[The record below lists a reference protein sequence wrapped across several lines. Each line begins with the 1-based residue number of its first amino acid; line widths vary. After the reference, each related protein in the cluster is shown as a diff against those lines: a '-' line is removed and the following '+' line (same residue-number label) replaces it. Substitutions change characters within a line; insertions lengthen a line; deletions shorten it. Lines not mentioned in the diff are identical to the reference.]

1 MMKRTLSLVFAVLLT
16 SSVWCQTEIS
26 VWRADSKVNAGF
38 RERIYIDGRE
48 ALALA
53 NGEAGRVTVSN
64 GDHVIHAVLY
74 TLTTPQLAFT
84 ARGDA
89 LGFVVTPYTTR
100 NFVIEPASGGLRI
113 APPPV
118 PDAVPGPA
126 PRSAPSPRPPR
137 RRANPGGIE
146 NSLMAATEKV
156 TEKIPPNGRIAI
168 VYVSADDLEEAEFIA
183 GELEFLMIERG
194 FTLIDRSQLDQ
205 IRREQNLQM
214 SGEVDD
220 SQAVSIGKFAGASV
234 IITGAITGSGNLR
247 RLRLRAIDTQTAQVL
262 SVASERF

>member
-1 MMKRTLSLVFAVLLT
+1 MMKKTLPLVFAVLLT
-16 SSVWCQTEIS
+16 SSVWSQTEIS
-26 VWRADSKVNAGF
+26 VWRADSKINAGF
-38 RERIYIDGRE
+38 RERIYIDGME

-53 NGEAGRVTVSN
+53 NGEAGRITVSN
-64 GDHVIHAVLY
+64 GDHIIHAVLY
-74 TLTTPQLAFT
+74 TLTTPRLAFT

-89 LGFVVTPYTTR
+89 LSFVVTPYTTR
-100 NFVIEPASGGLRI
+100 NFVIEPASGDARI

-118 PDAVPGPA
+118 PNAA
-126 PRSAPSPRPPR
+126 AARSAPRATR
-137 RRANPGGIE
+137 RRVNPGGIE
-146 NSLMAATEKV
+146 DSLMVAVEKV
-156 TEKIPPNGRIAI
+156 TEKIPLKARIAI

-183 GELEFLMIERG
+183 GELEFFMIERG